1 MIRETKVA
9 SIPDIRDD
17 NVTEV
22 LRAIKNVL
30 EVREGH
36 IGDALDQNA
45 TLRDLVDLS
54 VLQSGGY
61 TSLTGGK
68 SVPVI
73 PSFPPIDGYNP
84 ATDLTTP
91 PAPTGL
97 RAAGGFTNVYL
108 EWDGAP
114 YKNHAY
120 AEIWRS
126 QTDNL
131 GTAILIGTTA
141 ANVYADPARP
151 DTTYYYWI
159 RFVSVANIT
168 GPYNQTSGTV
178 AQTAIDVSSA
188 IAAISE
194 NIKSSQLYIDLGSR
208 IQKIDTSQ
216 LELQRYLSE
225 SVVAELNST
234 KSLLD
239 NEVSKRGS
247 AILRIDK
254 TSATQA
260 TAITALGTRVG
271 TAESNITSLFQ
282 TTATQATSLTS
293 LTTRTGTAESNITG
307 LQTTTASQ
315 ASSLSSLTTRVGT
328 SESNISTLQSTTA
341 TQATSL
347 SSLTTRVGTTESSIT
362 TLQSTTAS
370 QASSISTLSS
380 TVSGNTTSISTLTST
395 TNGLSGQYTVKIDNN
410 GHVSGFG
417 LASTSVNGTPSS
429 AFIVRAD
436 RFAIAGPNDTTDPLG
451 TLTPTKLPFIVT
463 TSPTTIDGKTYPAGT
478 WIDTAFVANA
488 TITTAQIR
496 DLTADKIT
504 TGTLTAA
511 IGITTGLISG
521 GVNTAYSPGSAN
533 FGTGFY
539 LGLDSSVFKFYVG
552 SFSKNML
559 WDGTNLSIKGTISA
573 SNATFQGL
581 TITDNLGNV
590 LLSSGGIPASVVSG
604 LGSLATQNSV
614 SAGQVSG
621 LGSLATQN
629 SVSSG
634 QVSGLG
640 SLATQNSVFI
650 GSNVQIYNGASYVTL
665 NTGDFVNYLSKITSS
680 TIVNFMG
687 PSAITDAYIG
697 NLSAAKITSGT
708 ISAGVLDSAV
718 INAKVTNIDAAV
730 IGSGII
736 NNARIGDLSAKK
748 IYCGNATNAVDFVDP
763 GYTSV
768 ALRSHAVGYLYY
780 SGDTGSTIYVP
791 ATCLDGDGNSYDCSY
806 YSYGAAIIAGDSLK
820 FKCVDAAWGVDRR
833 VRTGVVQFF
842 VTATATVDH
851 YFSLWY
857 RINGG
862 SWTHMGLAIE
872 QAGGYGTVGLQWSGS
887 FTAVAGAHIEFGMSA
902 TDASLNYFNSSNRDI
917 RYGAITVTAINF

>member
-1 MIRETKVA
+1 MIRETRVA

-54 VLQSGGY
+54 VLQSGGS

-84 ATDLTTP
+84 ATDFGTP

-97 RAAGGFTNVYL
+97 RATGGFTNVYL

-126 QTDNL
+126 QTDSL

-151 DTTYYYWI
+151 DTTYFYWI

-178 AQTAIDVSSA
+178 ATTAIDVS
-188 IAAISE
+188 AAITAL
-194 NIKSSQLYIDLGSR
+194 SSQITGSQLFVDLGTR
-208 IQKIDTSQ
+208 IAKVEVDLGLSAQNLSV
-216 LELQRYLSE
+216 LQSARRTLDDQ
-225 SVVAELNST
+225 VT
-234 KSLLD
+234 K
-239 NEVSKRGS
+239 NGS
-247 AILRIDK
+247 AIVNVQKITDQ
-254 TSATQA
+254 QA
-260 TAITALGTRVG
+260 TSITLLGTRVG
-271 TAESNITSLFQ
+271 TAESSITSLNS
-282 TTATQATSLTS
+282 TTASQATSITS
-293 LTTRTGTAESNITG
+293 LNTRVGTAESN
-307 LQTTTASQ
+307 
-315 ASSLSSLTTRVGT
+315 
-328 SESNISTLQSTTA
+328 
-341 TQATSL
+341 
-347 SSLTTRVGTTESSIT
+347 IT

-370 QASSISTLSS
+370 QASSITTLSS
-380 TVSGNTTSISTLTST
+380 TVGGFSSSISTLTST
-395 TNGLSGQYTVKIDNN
+395 TNGLSSQYTVKIDNN

-417 LASTSVNGTPSS
+417 LASTNVNGTPSS

-436 RFAIAGPNDTTDPLG
+436 RFAIAGPTDTTDPLG
-451 TLTPTKLPFIVT
+451 TLTPSRLPFIVT
-463 TSPTTIDGKTYPAGT
+463 TSATTVNGKTYPAGT
-478 WIDTAFVANA
+478 WIDTAFIANA
-488 TITTAQIR
+488 TITNAQIG
-496 DLTADKIT
+496 DLSADKIT

-511 IGITTGLISG
+511 IGITTGRISG

-552 SFSKNML
+552 SYAKNML

-581 TITDNLGNV
+581 TITDNVGNV
-590 LLSSGGIPASVVSG
+590 LLSSGGVPASVVSG

-614 SAGQVSG
+614 SA
-621 LGSLATQN
+621 
-629 SVSSG
+629 G

-697 NLSAAKITSGT
+697 NLNASKITAGT
-708 ISAGVLDSAV
+708 IAADRLDASV
-718 INAKVTNIDAAV
+718 INAKVTNIDAAA
-730 IGSGII
+730 IGSGTIA
-736 NNARIGDLSAKK
+736 NARIGDLYAKK
-748 IYCGNATNAVDFVDP
+748 IYCGNASTAVDFVDP

-780 SGDTGSTIYVP
+780 SGDTGSAVYVP
-791 ATCLDGDGNSYDCSY
+791 ATCLDGDGYSYDCSY
-806 YSYGAAIIAGDSLK
+806 YTYGAAIIAGDSLK
-820 FKCVDAAWGVDRR
+820 FKCVDGSWGIDRR

-857 RINGG
+857 RANGG

-872 QAGGYGTVGLQWSGS
+872 QAGGYGTVGLQWSGAV
-887 FTAVAGAHIEFGMSA
+887 TATPGSYIEFGMSA
-902 TDASLNYFNSSNRDI
+902 TDASLNYWNASNRDI